1 MGLQEGAVNQTKRQM
16 ELEWNQPK
24 FKEFTRQHYLKK
36 YGWRTIYP
44 FDDMNIGDYLYLES
58 EEEAKKVRMALT
70 RWYKDHDDV
79 KCYVISVGLEEWI
92 CRRYE

>member
-1 MGLQEGAVNQTKRQM
+1 
-16 ELEWNQPK
+16 
-24 FKEFTRQHYLKK
+24 
-36 YGWRTIYP
+36 
-44 FDDMNIGDYLYLES
+44 MNIGDYMYLES